1 MATNVLK
8 RRVITAAIGIP
19 IMLALIY
26 WGGWVLAI
34 ATAILSTVGIY
45 EMDHMFRSRTLVF
58 FPRIGALWA
67 WAAIFAQAAHWPLLP
82 VLVAGLTAT
91 VLAAVVL
98 GREANSF
105 EGAMTTTWASLY
117 VGVLLSFL
125 LLLRTLDH
133 GRRLTFGFFVVIWI
147 TDAMAFFMGRK
158 FGRRKLLP
166 HVSPGKTWVGTLSG
180 FFSAMVAGML
190 LSGWLS
196 LGEWQ
201 GALFGAVISVSGQI
215 GDLLESQFKRYAGVK
230 DSGGLL
236 PGHGGFLDRFDSV
249 LLALPLAYYFLRSL
263 GIS

>member
-1 MATNVLK
+1 
-8 RRVITAAIGIP
+8 
-19 IMLALIY
+19 
-26 WGGWVLAI
+26 
-34 ATAILSTVGIY
+34 
-45 EMDHMFRSRTLVF
+45 
-58 FPRIGALWA
+58 
-67 WAAIFAQAAHWPLLP
+67 
-82 VLVAGLTAT
+82 
-91 VLAAVVL
+91 
-98 GREANSF
+98 
-105 EGAMTTTWASLY
+105 
-117 VGVLLSFL
+117 
-125 LLLRTLDH
+125 
-133 GRRLTFGFFVVIWI
+133 RLTFGFFVVIWI